1 MQMLAYMVCM
11 IVMTIHV
18 TVFDKKN
25 VEILQQIAQANTKK
39 GPFLIWVSF
48 VSALL
53 CLIWCGILF
62 IRSRVGECILF
73 RIRKPFCVKNCGI
86 LFSTAVGGCIV
97 LTALLSIA
105 GALFPEDICTV

>member
-1 MQMLAYMVCM
+1 MKNMISNKDENWKIVRNRVCIRALLIFLGALLMQMLAYMVCM

-53 CLIWCGILF
+53 CLIWCGILYKK
-62 IRSRVGECILF
+62 SSWRVH
-73 RIRKPFCVKNCGI
+73 PFSYKKA
-86 LFSTAVGGCIV
+86 F
-97 LTALLSIA
+97 AL
-105 GALFPEDICTV
+105 